1 VSSERPAVLS
11 SSFRDPHGF
20 VFTAEGVLFR
30 QVNEAHREA
39 FDLMTSSGLRDRL
52 FEERLLVR
60 HAEEDPARALTTDAY
75 KVIRPEM
82 IPFISYPYEWSFS
95 ALSDAARHTLRV
107 QRIAMEHGMSLRD
120 ASAYNVQF
128 SSGRPILIDTLSF
141 EPLTT
146 GRPWVAYRQF
156 CEHFVAPLALMAMR
170 DVRIGR
176 TLQTFLDGIPLDI
189 ASSLLPLRSRRMTGL
204 QLHVHLHARSQMKHA
219 SKASSEPD
227 PTQRRFSERSF
238 EGLLSS
244 LESTIAK
251 LPSPTGPSAWKD
263 YYSEAD
269 HYANEAAAAKETIV
283 RGWLSER
290 RPRTVWDLGANT
302 GRFASIAADLG
313 ADVVAFDADPFAV
326 ESAYLARREQ
336 HAGPLPLVMDLTN
349 PSASVGLA
357 HAERMS
363 LAERGPADL
372 SLALALVH
380 HLAIAANIPLGR
392 FTDLLADLGRSSI
405 VEWVPKDDP
414 KVKPMLSSREDVFG
428 SYSESVFVSELER
441 RFSIVSREPIPEM
454 GRILF
459 LVERR

>member
-1 VSSERPAVLS
+1 VSERPTLLP

-20 VFTAEGVLFR
+20 VFTVGGTIFR
-30 QVNEAHREA
+30 QVNDAHRGAYEH
-39 FDLMTSSGLRDRL
+39 MESTGLLEELFRDGL
-52 FEERLLVR
+52 LIPHEEVDVGL
-60 HAEEDPARALTTDAY
+60 AAAPGAY
-75 KVIRPEM
+75 KVLRPDVV
-82 IPFISYPYEWSFS
+82 PFISYPYEWCFS
-95 ALSDAARHTLRV
+95 GLRDAALHTLEV
-107 QRIAMEHGMSLRD
+107 QRVAMSHGMSLRD
-120 ASAYNVQF
+120 ASAYNIQF
-128 SSGRPILIDTLSF
+128 VRGRPILIDTLSF
-141 EPLTT
+141 EQHVP

-176 TLQTFLDGIPLDI
+176 TLQTFLDGVPLDL
-189 ASSLLPLRSRRMTGL
+189 ASSLLPLRSRRVPGL
-204 QLHVHLHARSQMKHA
+204 QLHVHLHARSQLKHA
-219 SKASSEPD
+219 SKRSQAPG

-244 LESTIAK
+244 LESTITR
-251 LPSPTGPSAWKD
+251 LSSPSGPSAWKN

-269 HYANEAAAAKETIV
+269 HYADEAAAAKETIV

-290 RPRTVWDLGANT
+290 RARTVWDLGANT
-302 GRFASIAADLG
+302 GRFASIAARLG
-313 ADVVAFDADPFAV
+313 AEVVAFDADPLAV
-326 ESAYLARREQ
+326 ESAYRARRELD
-336 HAGPLPLVMDLTN
+336 AAPLPLVMDLTN

-372 SLALALVH
+372 TLALALVH
-380 HLAIAANIPLGR
+380 HLAIGANVPLGR
-392 FTDLLADLGRSSI
+392 FASLLADLGASSI

-414 KVKPMLSSREDVFG
+414 KVEAMLASREDVFE

-441 RFSIVSREPIPEM
+441 RFAIVGREPIPEM
-454 GRILF
+454 GRVLY